1 MDSLSTY
8 FWSKNNETVLQEL
21 STCSE
26 GLLNDEAKRRLE
38 KYGPNTLKEKASHS
52 AFSLFISQFKSPIII
67 ILICAAILSIA
78 LGDSTDALIIMVII
92 FASGM
97 LGFWQ
102 EKGAAGAVEALLE
115 TVETKADVM
124 RENKHLHIPTDEIV
138 PGDIIKLHAG
148 KGIPGDCRILESR
161 DLFVNE
167 AALTGE
173 TFPVEKD
180 SKTYDREAPLSGRKN
195 TLFMGTHVI
204 SGKGKAVVAATGKM
218 TEFGKISKRLKLRPA
233 ETEFE
238 RGIRKFGYLLMEVT
252 LVLVVIIFGC
262 NVIFHKPILDS
273 LLFSLALAVGLT
285 PQLLPA
291 IISVNL
297 ANGAKQMARHKVIV
311 RRLSSI
317 ENFGSMNVLCSDK
330 TGTLTDGTV
339 RLKGAYDIHGNENS
353 EILHLAFLN
362 ASLETGFLSP
372 IDDAIRKSNKFN
384 ISDYIKTD
392 EIPYDFIRKRLSVLV
407 IKKNSENS
415 IMISKGALSN
425 ILKCCETAMTAEGK
439 AVEVNDVNTSL
450 QQKFEELS
458 AQGFRVLGV
467 ATREFPVDAQVTKE
481 DEKNMIF
488 QGFLAFWDPPKKNII
503 KTVAKLKSMGVRLK
517 VITGD
522 NRHIAAKIGHEIG
535 LKSPVILTGT
545 DINRMHDEALVRRVR
560 DIDVFAEI
568 EPNQKEDIVLALKQA
583 GDVVGY
589 MGDGINDASALRA
602 ADVGISVDSAV
613 DVAKETADIVLL
625 EKDLSVLEHGVL
637 EGRKTF
643 ANTLKYV
650 FMATSANFGNMF
662 SMAGASLFLPF
673 LPLLP
678 KQVLLTNLFT
688 DLPEMTIATDNVD
701 SEYIERPKRW
711 NISFIKKFMIVF
723 GIVSSVFDYLTFG
736 VLLFI
741 LKASPEEFRTGWFLE
756 SIVSAT
762 LIVLV
767 IRTRLPFYKSKPGK
781 HLVMATLAVIA
792 LVHLIPFSPLAGIL
806 GFKPLPLTF
815 LIAMWI
821 IVGLYVLGAEFA
833 KKIFYSK
840 IKE

>member
-1 MDSLSTY
+1 MDLFSDN
-8 FWSKNNETVLQEL
+8 FWSKSSDSVLADLKSSVDGL
-21 STCSE
+21 SQ
-26 GLLNDEAKRRLE
+26 DEAEGRLKE
-38 KYGPNTLKEKASHS
+38 FGPNTLKKEAHHS
-52 AFSLFISQFKSPIII
+52 LLYLFFEQFKSPIII
-67 ILICAAILSIA
+67 ILICAAILSVA
-78 LGDSTDALIIMVII
+78 LGDSSDAIIIMVII
-92 FASGM
+92 LASGL

-102 EKGAAGAVEALLE
+102 EKGTAGAVESLLE
-115 TVETKADVM
+115 TVETKADVL
-124 RENKHLHIPTDEIV
+124 RGGQNVQVPVDEIV

-180 SKTYDREAPLSGRKN
+180 AAPRAQDAPLAARSN
-195 TLFMGTHVI
+195 SLFMGTHVM
-204 SGKGKAVVAATGKM
+204 SGKGKAVVVSTALG

-252 LVLVVIIFGC
+252 LVLVVLIFAF
-262 NVIFHKPILDS
+262 NVYFHKPILDS

-285 PQLLPA
+285 PQLLPV

-297 ANGAKQMARHKVIV
+297 ANGAKRMAQHKVIV

-339 RLKGAYDIHGNENS
+339 RLKGAYDIHGEESEDILKHAYLNS
-353 EILHLAFLN
+353 YF
-362 ASLETGFLSP
+362 ETGFISP
-372 IDDAIRKSNKFN
+372 IDEAIRSMELFDV
-384 ISDYIKTD
+384 SEYTKTD
-392 EIPYDFIRKRLSVLV
+392 EVPYDFIRKRLSVLV
-407 IKKNSENS
+407 KKEGDTKSV
-415 IMISKGALSN
+415 MVTKGALSN
-425 ILKCCETAMTAEGK
+425 ILDSCTK
-439 AVEVNDVNTSL
+439 AVTDGGKVMDVADVVDSV
-450 QQKFEELS
+450 QAKFEEFS

-467 ATREFPVDAQVTKE
+467 SKREFPVDAEVNKD
-481 DEKNMIF
+481 DEVDMIF
-488 QGFLAFWDPPKKNII
+488 IGFLAFWDPPKVGIVDTI
-503 KTVAKLKSMGVRLK
+503 AKLNSMGVVLK

-522 NRHIAAKIGHEIG
+522 NRHIAAKVASEIG
-535 LKSPVILTGT
+535 LKDPVILTGS
-545 DINRMHDEALVRRVR
+545 DINMMRGEALVQRVR
-560 DIDVFAEI
+560 SVNIFAEI
-568 EPNQKEDIVLALKQA
+568 EPNQKEDIVLALKKA
-583 GDVVGY
+583 GEVVGY

-625 EKDLSVLEHGVL
+625 EKDLGVLEHGVI

-701 SEYIERPKRW
+701 QINIEKPRRW
-711 NISFIKKFMIVF
+711 DIGFIKKFMIVF
-723 GIVSSVFDYLTFG
+723 GIVSSVFDFMTFG
-736 VLLFI
+736 VLLYI
-741 LKASPEEFRTGWFLE
+741 LDASPEEFRTGWFLE

-762 LIVLV
+762 MIVLV

-781 HLVMATLAVIA
+781 HLVYATLAVIA
-792 LVHLIPFSPLAGIL
+792 MVHVLPYSPIAPML
-806 GFKPLPLTF
+806 GFKPLPLIF
-815 LIAMWI
+815 LVAMWI
-821 IVGLYVLGAEFA
+821 IVGLYVVGAEYA
-833 KKIFYSK
+833 KKLFYK
-840 IKE
+840 HVGG

>member
-1 MDSLSTY
+1 MDLFSDN
-8 FWSKNNETVLQEL
+8 FWSKSSDSVLADLKSSTDGL
-21 STCSE
+21 SQA
-26 GLLNDEAKRRLE
+26 EAAARLKE
-38 KYGPNTLKEKASHS
+38 FGPNTLKKEAHHS
-52 AFSLFISQFKSPIII
+52 LLYLFLEQFKSPIII
-67 ILICAAILSIA
+67 ILICAAILSVA
-78 LGDSTDALIIMVII
+78 LGDSVDAIIIMVII
-92 FASGM
+92 LASGL

-102 EKGAAGAVEALLE
+102 EKGAAGAVESLLE

-124 RENKHLHIPTDEIV
+124 RGGNSIQVPVDEIV

-148 KGIPGDCRILESR
+148 KGIPGDCRIIESR

-180 SKTYDREAPLSGRKN
+180 AEPRALDAPLAGRSN
-195 TLFMGTHVI
+195 SLFMGTHVM
-204 SGKGKAVVAATGKM
+204 SGKGKAVVVSTALA

-252 LVLVVIIFGC
+252 LVLVVLIFAF
-262 NVIFHKPILDS
+262 NVYFHKPILDS

-285 PQLLPA
+285 PQLLPV

-297 ANGAKQMARHKVIV
+297 ANGAKRMAQHKVIV

-339 RLKGAYDIHGNENS
+339 RLKGAYDIHGKESELILKHAYLNS
-353 EILHLAFLN
+353 YF
-362 ASLETGFLSP
+362 ETGFISP
-372 IDDAIRKSNKFN
+372 IDEAIRSMESFDV
-384 ISDYIKTD
+384 SEYTKTD
-392 EIPYDFIRKRLSVLV
+392 EVPYDFIRKRLSVLV
-407 IKKNSENS
+407 KKEGDTKSV
-415 IMISKGALSN
+415 MVTKGALSN
-425 ILKCCETAMTAEGK
+425 ILDSCTK
-439 AVEVNDVNTSL
+439 AVTDGGKVVDVADVVDSI
-450 QQKFEELS
+450 QAKFEEFS
-458 AQGFRVLGV
+458 SQGFRVLGV
-467 ATREFPVDAQVTKE
+467 SKREFTFDAEVNKD
-481 DEKNMIF
+481 DEIDMTFI
-488 QGFLAFWDPPKKNII
+488 GFLAFWDPPKVGIAETI
-503 KTVAKLKSMGVRLK
+503 AKLNSMGVALK

-522 NRHIAAKIGHEIG
+522 NRHIAAKVASEIG
-535 LKSPVILTGT
+535 LKDPVILTGS
-545 DINRMHDEALVRRVR
+545 DINQMRDEALVQRVR
-560 DIDVFAEI
+560 SVNIFAEI
-568 EPNQKEDIVLALKQA
+568 EPNQKEDIVLALKKA
-583 GDVVGY
+583 GEVVGY

-625 EKDLSVLEHGVL
+625 EKDLGVLEHGII

-701 SEYIERPKRW
+701 QINIDKPRRW
-711 NISFIKKFMIVF
+711 DIGFIKKFMIVF
-723 GIVSSVFDYLTFG
+723 GIVSSVFDFMTFG
-736 VLLFI
+736 VLLYI
-741 LKASPEEFRTGWFLE
+741 LDASPEEFRTGWFLE

-762 LIVLV
+762 MIVLV

-781 HLVMATLAVIA
+781 HLVYATLAVIA
-792 LVHLIPFSPLAGIL
+792 MVHVLPYSPIAPLL
-806 GFKPLPLTF
+806 GFKPLPLSF
-815 LIAMWI
+815 LVAMWL
-821 IVGLYVLGAEFA
+821 IVGLYVVGAEYA
-833 KKIFYSK
+833 KKLFYK
-840 IKE
+840 HIGG

>member
-1 MDSLSTY
+1 MDLLSKD
-8 FWSKNNETVLQEL
+8 FWSKTSNSVLHDLKTCTAGLSQE
-21 STCSE
+21 
-26 GLLNDEAKRRLE
+26 EAELRL
-38 KYGPNTLKEKASHS
+38 KQFGPNTLKKEAHHTSF
-52 AFSLFISQFKSPIII
+52 ALFLDQFKSPIII

-78 LGDSTDALIIMVII
+78 LGDSSDAIIIMVIV
-92 FASGM
+92 FVSGF

-102 EKGAAGAVEALLE
+102 EKGAAGAVESLLE
-115 TVETKADVM
+115 TVETKVDVL
-124 RENKHLHIPTDEIV
+124 RGGKQVQIPVDEIV
-138 PGDIIKLHAG
+138 PGDIITLHAG

-180 SKTYDREAPLSGRKN
+180 IESHAVDAPLAARSN
-195 TLFMGTHVI
+195 SLFMGTHVM
-204 SGKGKAVVAATGKM
+204 SGEGKAIVAATALN

-238 RGIRKFGYLLMEVT
+238 RGIKKFGYLLMEVT
-252 LVLVVIIFGC
+252 LVLVVLIFAF
-262 NVIFHKPILDS
+262 NVYFAKPILDS

-285 PQLLPA
+285 PQLLPV

-297 ANGAKQMARHKVIV
+297 ANGAKRMAQHKVIV

-339 RLKGAYDIHGNENS
+339 RLKGAYDLYGEESEEVLHQAYMNS
-353 EILHLAFLN
+353 YF
-362 ASLETGFLSP
+362 ETGFISP
-372 IDDAIRKSNKFN
+372 IDEAIRGMESFDV
-384 ISDYIKTD
+384 SDFTKTD
-392 EIPYDFIRKRLSVLV
+392 EVPYDFIRKRLSVLV
-407 IKKNSENS
+407 RREKESHAM
-415 IMISKGALSN
+415 MITKGALSN
-425 ILKCCETAMTAEGK
+425 ILDSCTK
-439 AVEVNDVNTSL
+439 AVTSDGSIVNVADVVNDV
-450 QQKFEELS
+450 QAKFEEFS
-458 AQGFRVLGV
+458 GQGFRVLGV
-467 ATREFPVDAQVTKE
+467 SKREFPVDAEINKD
-481 DEKNMIF
+481 DEVDMTFI
-488 QGFLAFWDPPKKNII
+488 GFLAFWDPPKEGIVENI
-503 KTVAKLKSMGVRLK
+503 AKLKALGVSLK

-522 NRHIAAKIGHEIG
+522 NRHIAAKVGHEIG
-535 LKSPVILTGT
+535 LTEPVILTGAE
-545 DINRMHDEALVRRVR
+545 INQMRDEALVQRVR
-560 DIDVFAEI
+560 GVNIFAEI

-583 GDVVGY
+583 GQVVGY

-625 EKDLSVLEHGVL
+625 EKDLGVLEHGVI

-701 SEYIERPKRW
+701 QSNIDRPKRW
-711 NISFIKKFMIVF
+711 DIKFIKKFMIVF
-723 GIVSSVFDYLTFG
+723 GIVSSVFDFMTFG
-736 VLLFI
+736 VLLYI
-741 LKASPEEFRTGWFLE
+741 LDASPEEFRTGWFLE

-762 LIVLV
+762 MIVLV

-781 HLVMATLAVIA
+781 YLVFATLAVIA
-792 LVHLIPFSPLAGIL
+792 FVHVLPYSPIALIL
-806 GFKPLPLTF
+806 GFKPLPISF
-815 LIAMWI
+815 LVAMWI
-821 IVGLYVLGAEFA
+821 IVALYVVGAEYA
-833 KKIFYSK
+833 KKLFYRNIS
-840 IKE
+840 E

>member
-1 MDSLSTY
+1 MELQGRN
-8 FWSKNNETVLQEL
+8 FWSKEAVAVISEL
-21 STCSE
+21 ATAAS
-26 GLLNDEAKRRLE
+26 GLDDAEAARRLE
-38 KYGPNTLKEKASHS
+38 IFGPNTLKEKKSHS
-52 AFSLFISQFKSPIII
+52 TFSLFLSQFKSPIII
-67 ILICAAILSIA
+67 ILICAALLSVS
-78 LGDSTDALIIMVII
+78 LGDSTDAVIIMCII
-92 FASGM
+92 FISGL

-102 EKGAAGAVEALLE
+102 EKGAAGAVESLLE
-115 TVETKADVM
+115 TVETKAEVL
-124 RENKHLHIPTDEIV
+124 RSGQHLQIPVDEVV
-138 PGDIIKLHAG
+138 PGDVIKLHAG

-180 SKTYDREAPLSGRKN
+180 NGVYDRDTPLSGRAN
-195 TLFMGTHVI
+195 SLFMGTHVI
-204 SGKGKAVVAATGKM
+204 SGKGRAVVTSTGIN
-218 TEFGKISKRLKLRPA
+218 TEFGKISKRLKQRPA

-252 LVLVVIIFGC
+252 LVLVVVIFGV
-262 NVIFHKPILDS
+262 NVIFHKPVLDS

-297 ANGAKQMARHKVIV
+297 ANGAKQMAAHKVIV

-330 TGTLTDGTV
+330 TGTLTDGAV
-339 RLKGAYDIHGNENS
+339 RLKGAYDISGS
-353 EILHLAFLN
+353 ESRDVLHLAFLN
-362 ASLETGFLSP
+362 SSLETGFPSP
-372 IDDAIRKSNKFN
+372 IDEAIRTTGNFN
-384 ISDYIKTD
+384 ISDYTKTD

-407 IKKNSENS
+407 KKEGEDETLL
-415 IMISKGALSN
+415 ISKGALSN
-425 ILKCCETAMTAEGK
+425 IMECCSKVITAEGQLLDMDGMR
-439 AVEVNDVNTSL
+439 AGVERL
-450 QQKFEELS
+450 FEEFS
-458 AQGFRVLGV
+458 GQGFRVLGV
-467 ATREFPVDAQVTKE
+467 ATRGLPADAKVGRE
-481 DEKNMIF
+481 DEYDMTF
-488 QGFLAFWDPPKKNII
+488 HGFLSFWDPPKAGII
-503 KTVAKLKSMGVRLK
+503 ETVAKLKDMGVSLK

-522 NRHIAAKIGHEIG
+522 NRHIAAKVGHEIG
-535 LKSPVILTGT
+535 LKNPVILTGT
-545 DINRMHDEALVRRVR
+545 DINRMHDDALVQKVR
-560 DIDVFAEI
+560 MVDVFAEI

-625 EKDLSVLEHGVL
+625 EKDLGVLEHGVV

-662 SMAGASLFLPF
+662 SMAGASLFLSF

-688 DLPEMTIATDNVD
+688 DMPEMTIATDNVD
-701 SEYIERPKRW
+701 SDYIERPRRW
-711 NISFIKKFMIVF
+711 DIAFIKKFMIVF
-723 GIVSSVFDYLTFG
+723 GVLSSVFDYLTFG
-736 VLLFI
+736 VLIFL
-741 LKASPEEFRTGWFLE
+741 LHASPEEFRTGWFLE
-756 SIVSAT
+756 SIVSAS

-767 IRTRLPFYKSKPGK
+767 IRTRQPFYRSRPGRQ
-781 HLVMATLAVIA
+781 LFLATLAVIG
-792 LVHLIPFSPLAGIL
+792 LVHLVPFSPLAAVL
-806 GFKPLPLTF
+806 GFKPLSAGF
-815 LIAMWI
+815 LVAMWI
-821 IVGLYVLGAEFA
+821 IVGLYVVGAEYA
-833 KKIFYSK
+833 KKEFYK
-840 IKE
+840 RVQD

>member
-1 MDSLSTY
+1 MDLFSKD
-8 FWSKNNETVLQEL
+8 FWSKTSGSVLQDLKTCTAGL
-21 STCSE
+21 SQE
-26 GLLNDEAKRRLE
+26 EAALRL
-38 KYGPNTLKEKASHS
+38 KQFGPNTLKKEARHNSL
-52 AFSLFISQFKSPIII
+52 SLFLDQFKSPIII

-78 LGDSTDALIIMVII
+78 LGDSSDAIIIMVIV
-92 FASGM
+92 FVSGF

-102 EKGAAGAVEALLE
+102 EKGAAGAVESLLE
-115 TVETKADVM
+115 TVETKADVL
-124 RENKHLHIPTDEIV
+124 RGGKQVQIPVDEIV

-180 SKTYDREAPLSGRKN
+180 TESHAIDAPLAARSN
-195 TLFMGTHVI
+195 SLFMGTHVM
-204 SGKGKAVVAATGKM
+204 SGKGMAVVAATALN

-238 RGIRKFGYLLMEVT
+238 RGIKKFGYLLMEVT
-252 LVLVVIIFGC
+252 LVLVVLIFAF
-262 NVIFHKPILDS
+262 NVYFAKPILDS
-273 LLFSLALAVGLT
+273 FLFSLALAVGLT
-285 PQLLPA
+285 PQLLPV

-297 ANGAKQMARHKVIV
+297 ANGAKRMAQHKVIV

-339 RLKGAYDIHGNENS
+339 RLKGAYDIYGEESEDVLHQAYMNS
-353 EILHLAFLN
+353 YF
-362 ASLETGFLSP
+362 ETGFISP
-372 IDDAIRKSNKFN
+372 IDEAIRGMESFDV
-384 ISDYIKTD
+384 SDFTKTD
-392 EIPYDFIRKRLSVLV
+392 EVPYDFIRKRLSVLV
-407 IKKNSENS
+407 RREKESHS
-415 IMISKGALSN
+415 MMITKGALSN
-425 ILKCCETAMTAEGK
+425 ILDSCTK
-439 AVEVNDVNTSL
+439 AVTSDGSVVNVADVVNDV
-450 QQKFEELS
+450 QAKFEEFS
-458 AQGFRVLGV
+458 GQGFRILGV
-467 ATREFPVDAQVTKE
+467 SKREFPVDAEINKD
-481 DEKNMIF
+481 DEVDMTFI
-488 QGFLAFWDPPKKNII
+488 GFLAFWDPPKEGIVENI
-503 KTVAKLKSMGVRLK
+503 AKLKALGVSLK

-522 NRHIAAKIGHEIG
+522 NRHIAAKVGHEIG
-535 LKSPVILTGT
+535 LTEPVILTGAE
-545 DINRMHDEALVRRVR
+545 INQMRDEALVQRVR
-560 DIDVFAEI
+560 GVNIFAEI

-583 GDVVGY
+583 GEVVGY

-625 EKDLSVLEHGVL
+625 EKDLGVLEHGVI

-701 SEYIERPKRW
+701 QSNIDRPKRW
-711 NISFIKKFMIVF
+711 DIKFIKKFMIVF
-723 GIVSSVFDYLTFG
+723 GIVSSVFDFMTFG
-736 VLLFI
+736 VLLYI
-741 LKASPEEFRTGWFLE
+741 LDASPEEFRTGWFLE

-762 LIVLV
+762 MIVLV

-781 HLVMATLAVIA
+781 YLVRATLAVIA
-792 LVHLIPFSPLAGIL
+792 LVHVLPYSPIAPIL
-806 GFKPLPLTF
+806 GFKPLPVSF
-815 LIAMWI
+815 LVAMWI
-821 IVGLYVLGAEFA
+821 IVALYVVGAEYA
-833 KKIFYSK
+833 KKLFYRNIS
-840 IKE
+840 E

>member
-1 MDSLSTY
+1 MEPLSKY
-8 FWSKNNETVLQEL
+8 FWNKSVDTVLAEL
-21 STCSE
+21 STCTDGLIESE
-26 GLLNDEAKRRLE
+26 ARQRLE
-38 KYGPNTLKEKASHS
+38 KIGPNTLKERKGHS
-52 AFSLFISQFKSPIII
+52 TFSLFAAQFKSPIII
-67 ILICAAILSIA
+67 ILICAALLSVA
-78 LGDSTDALIIMVII
+78 LGDSTDAIIIMVII
-92 FASGM
+92 FASGL

-102 EKGAAGAVEALLE
+102 EKGAAGAVESLLE
-115 TVETKADVM
+115 TVETRAEVLRGGQHM
-124 RENKHLHIPTDEIV
+124 QVPVDEIV
-138 PGDIIKLHAG
+138 PGDVIKLHAG

-180 SKTYDREAPLSGRKN
+180 SGVYDHDCPLAGRAN
-195 TLFMGTHVI
+195 TLFMGTHVV
-204 SGKGKAVVAATGKM
+204 SGKGKAVVAATGLN

-238 RGIRKFGYLLMEVT
+238 RGIRRFGYLLMEVT
-252 LVLVVIIFGC
+252 LVLVVVIFAV
-262 NVIFHKPILDS
+262 NVIFHKPVLDS

-297 ANGAKQMARHKVIV
+297 ANGAKQMAAHKVIV

-339 RLKGAYDIHGNENS
+339 RLKGAYDVNGDESAEVLRLARLNS
-353 EILHLAFLN
+353 C
-362 ASLETGFLSP
+362 LETGYPSP
-372 IDDAIRKSNKFN
+372 IDDAIRAAGSFN
-384 ISDYIKTD
+384 VADYIKTD

-407 IKKNSENS
+407 RKNDEERTVL
-415 IMISKGALSN
+415 ITKGALSN
-425 ILKCCETAMTAEGK
+425 VMDCCTRALTVDGRT
-439 AVEVNDVNTSL
+439 VEVSEVRDAV
-450 QQKFEELS
+450 QEKFEKFS
-458 AQGFRVLGV
+458 GQGFRILGV
-467 ATREFPVDAQVTKE
+467 ATREFTAQAEVGKE
-481 DEKNMIF
+481 DEQGMTF
-488 QGFLAFWDPPKKNII
+488 CGFLAFWDPPKKGIVE
-503 KTVAKLKSMGVRLK
+503 TVAKLRSMGVGLK

-522 NRHIAAKIGHEIG
+522 NRHIAAKVGHEIG
-535 LKSPVILTGT
+535 LKEPVILTGT
-545 DINRMHDEALVRRVR
+545 DIGRMHDEALVNTVR
-560 DIDVFAEI
+560 KVDVFAEI

-625 EKDLSVLEHGVL
+625 EKDLGVLEHGVI

-662 SMAGASLFLPF
+662 SMAGASLFLSF

-701 SEYIERPKRW
+701 NDYIDRPRRW
-711 NISFIKKFMIVF
+711 DISFIKKFMIVF
-723 GIVSSVFDYLTFG
+723 GLVSSVFDYLTFG

-741 LKASPEEFRTGWFLE
+741 LDASPEEFRTGWFLE

-767 IRTRLPFYKSKPGK
+767 IRTRLPFYKSRPGK
-781 HLVMATLAVIA
+781 PLLKATFAVIA
-792 LVHLIPFSPLAGIL
+792 VVHLVPFSPLAGVL
-806 GFKPLPLTF
+806 GFKPLSIGF
-815 LIAMWI
+815 LGAMWV
-821 IVGLYVLGAEFA
+821 IVGLYVLGAEYT
-833 KKIFYSK
+833 KKKFYEK
-840 IKE
+840 TGG